1 MVSGRRWSHQDFAL
15 YFSGHPLL
23 WHVVRRLVWGVYDA
37 QDSLVGA
44 FRLAEDR
51 TLADADDEVYT
62 PPEGTSVGVAHP
74 LHLGDKLAPWSEV
87 FADYEIL
94 QPFPQLGRPVLTLTD
109 EERAATTLARFEKV
123 TVSVSRVL
131 GLAKRGW
138 ERTAPQDGGV
148 EAGVVKPLRD
158 GWFGVLE
165 LEEGIVAGEPA
176 MLGENQ
182 EIRRVFLSTD
192 HDGWWSR
199 SDTPLGTLDAVSA
212 SELLAD
218 LTELVNAK

>member
-1 MVSGRRWSHQDFAL
+1 
-15 YFSGHPLL
+15 
-23 WHVVRRLVWGVYDA
+23 
-37 QDSLVGA
+37 
-44 FRLAEDR
+44 
-51 TLADADDEVYT
+51 
-62 PPEGTSVGVAHP
+62 
-74 LHLGDKLAPWSEV
+74 V

-94 QPFPQLGRPVLTLTD
+94 QPFPQLGRPILALTD
-109 EERAATTLARFEKV
+109 EERAALTLARFDKT
-123 TVSVSRVL
+123 TVSVGRVL
-131 GLAKRGW
+131 GLTKRGW

-148 EAGVVKPLRD
+148 EAGVVKPLAG

-165 LEEGIVAGEPA
+165 LEEGIVAGEPT

-192 HDGWWSR
+192 HDGWWGR
-199 SDTPLGTLDAVSA
+199 EDTPFGTLDAVSA

>member
-1 MVSGRRWSHQDFAL
+1 MVSGRRWSPADFAA
-15 YFSGHPLL
+15 YFAGHPLL
-23 WHVVRRLVWGVYDA
+23 WHVVRRLVWGVYD
-37 QDSLVGA
+37 QNDTLVGA

-51 TLADADDEVYT
+51 TLADADDEAFT
-62 PPEGTSVGVAHP
+62 PPDGTTVGVAHP
-74 LHLGDKLAPWSEV
+74 LHLGDTLATWAEV

-94 QPFPQLGRPVLTLTD
+94 QPFPQLGRPILALTD
-109 EERAATTLARFEKV
+109 EERAALTLARFDKT
-123 TVSVSRVL
+123 TVSVGRVL
-131 GLAKRGW
+131 GLTKRGW

-148 EAGVVKPLRD
+148 EAGVVKPLAG

-165 LEEGIVAGEPA
+165 LEEGIVAGDPT

-192 HDGWWSR
+192 HDGWWGR
-199 SDTPLGTLDAVSA
+199 EDTPFSTLDAVSA